1 MKKTLKILTSIL
13 IVLWILIGAYFLYDK
28 YRKKDLAGV
37 KITEGIYLYKLD
49 IGNEYH
55 SVRVYEDNIYYW
67 TAAGSNYDFYKV
79 GIYDNKN
86 VKIGNSNIEESYC
99 YFEDNYINCSTID
112 KMILYNFKF
121 KKLYEGDIKTVIPY
135 KKKLIKFENN
145 TVYYNDKE
153 FKKIK
158 VDLTNYN
165 FYRHEIFD
173 DNMYLFFSR
182 HEDYEPCLLNVKSN
196 KCEDYTYTN
205 VKRYN
210 DGLYFIDKEKIRIL
224 DANTNSIKEFNN
236 PVEDELLTLS
246 EIDNNKLYY
255 FIDDYLK
262 VYNLDNNKVSFLDYR
277 INEYVENMYLYNN
290 LLYLVASDKVY
301 IINLEE
307 VTFDEMTYEELETK
321 LNNRLIDRIN
331 SIKNDYN
338 VEIKIKEEADLKF
351 KVFKEKMI
359 GERSYDLIND
369 SLDYTEEVF
378 KMFGSDFFKEF
389 IHDEYKGLRIYLT
402 SEIQSNDFSKSGE
415 AFRYYDNYAIIA
427 NSSEYKR
434 TLCHELLHSL
444 EDAASVKDKL
454 MFTKWNKYNPK
465 DFNYKIIFQDY
476 EEPYKYTINY
486 GKGDVYFIDNYS
498 QTNEHEDRARIFE
511 NICMN
516 TTSDIKDN
524 KYLLKKAEYEKSEI
538 LKYYPYLKDSVLFD
552 SLK

>member
-1 MKKTLKILTSIL
+1 MDGVNMKKTLKILTSIL

-224 DANTNSIKEFNN
+224 DANTNSIKDIRAMFEECKNL
-236 PVEDELLTLS
+236 E
-246 EIDNNKLYY
+246 
-255 FIDDYLK
+255 YLNIK
-262 VYNLDNNKVSFLDYR
+262 NWDTRGTQN
-277 INEYVENMYLYNN
+277 VEN
-290 LLYLVASDKVY
+290 
-301 IINLEE
+301 I
-307 VTFDEMTYEELETK
+307 F
-321 LNNRLIDRIN
+321 R
-331 SIKNDYN
+331 
-338 VEIKIKEEADLKF
+338 
-351 KVFKEKMI
+351 
-359 GERSYDLIND
+359 
-369 SLDYTEEVF
+369 
-378 KMFGSDFFKEF
+378 FF
-389 IHDEYKGLRIYLT
+389 
-402 SEIQSNDFSKSGE
+402 Q
-415 AFRYYDNYAIIA
+415 
-427 NSSEYKR
+427 
-434 TLCHELLHSL
+434 
-444 EDAASVKDKL
+444 
-454 MFTKWNKYNPK
+454 
-465 DFNYKIIFQDY
+465 
-476 EEPYKYTINY
+476 
-486 GKGDVYFIDNYS
+486 
-498 QTNEHEDRARIFE
+498 
-511 NICMN
+511 
-516 TTSDIKDN
+516 
-524 KYLLKKAEYEKSEI
+524 
-538 LKYYPYLKDSVLFD
+538 
-552 SLK
+552 